1 MQMAAPYMARFR
13 SSHGIHVQVRVNDV
27 PIYDRAVLDFCAPT
41 YPASPWF
48 VPGENVVEVEVRE
61 GPINE
66 DMKTIPP
73 HFDVLFFHQG
83 ADLNK
88 DETPLYFEEFPKLLQ
103 KLPAEER
110 KLPCTLR
117 SSFTPEGHIPEPIW
131 RDVPKGPGPE
141 RGSPE
146 LLKAIFELHQAFAK
160 RDLDALIATSAIK
173 LEDQQRYFGPQP
185 WLRESE
191 IKAEHA
197 EMMAQ
202 PWDLAP
208 FEPERLRFRS
218 CVEGRVA
225 YATLDDGSPAVRARH
240 RAIPNPTWAVKPL
253 LVRRGADWRIF
264 R

>member
-88 DETPLYFEEFPKLLQ
+88 DETPLIL
-103 KLPAEER
+103 
-110 KLPCTLR
+110 
-117 SSFTPEGHIPEPIW
+117 
-131 RDVPKGPGPE
+131 V
-141 RGSPE
+141 
-146 LLKAIFELHQAFAK
+146 
-160 RDLDALIATSAIK
+160 
-173 LEDQQRYFGPQP
+173 QRFIQP
-185 WLRESE
+185 
-191 IKAEHA
+191 
-197 EMMAQ
+197 
-202 PWDLAP
+202 
-208 FEPERLRFRS
+208 
-218 CVEGRVA
+218 
-225 YATLDDGSPAVRARH
+225 
-240 RAIPNPTWAVKPL
+240 
-253 LVRRGADWRIF
+253 
-264 R
+264 